1 MALVMGPLLG
11 RIASMVVIFSL
22 VTKITQTPLHQ
33 HVTRGNDYLLLEK
46 RVCLNS
52 YFNTVYNSCL
62 FISLINLH
70 FMQISHSTF
79 FLQTHNSFQSSFFF
93 LTLYLFTCCSLHF
106 YNFYIVSYLIS
117 ISFQRTLY
125 FSAILCLFTF
135 EFDLLSKSFT
145 LQVFFL
151 KLMEVLL

>member
-1 MALVMGPLLG
+1 MGPKSTLRLMRTLGPSLASLAQSSWSLLVMALVMGPLLG

-106 YNFYIVSYLIS
+106 
-117 ISFQRTLY
+117 
-125 FSAILCLFTF
+125 
-135 EFDLLSKSFT
+135 
-145 LQVFFL
+145 
-151 KLMEVLL
+151 

>member
-1 MALVMGPLLG
+1 MSPNSTLRLMRTPGPSLASLAQSSWSLLVMALVMGPLLG

-106 YNFYIVSYLIS
+106 
-117 ISFQRTLY
+117 
-125 FSAILCLFTF
+125 
-135 EFDLLSKSFT
+135 
-145 LQVFFL
+145 
-151 KLMEVLL
+151 